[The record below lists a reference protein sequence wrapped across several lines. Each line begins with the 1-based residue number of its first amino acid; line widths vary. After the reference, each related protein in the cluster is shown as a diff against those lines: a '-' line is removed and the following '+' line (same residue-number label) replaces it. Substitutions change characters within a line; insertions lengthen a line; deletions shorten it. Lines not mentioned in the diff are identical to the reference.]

1 VSQLNQ
7 ILDSLLVLGVF
18 GNEKDFF
25 AWTKMEALR
34 DSISV
39 DWNQE
44 QVAARLMQYQAS
56 GQVIAQKGYGIEY
69 KLAPTSSLFR
79 MPGENVQYQFRG
91 DLDFAPLQYV
101 KSRSEFFLASHGA
114 DEDTVQDLSI
124 AILEAVENTVKYG
137 DGHWCEA
144 VLQMENGTFRA
155 ILMNKIRNV
164 DLDDD
169 ISRGKF
175 SSKATLMKGMMVM
188 GKLFDDIDLSFEEEA
203 GIARFQGVKKI
214 KA

>member
-1 VSQLNQ
+1 
-7 ILDSLLVLGVF
+7 
-18 GNEKDFF
+18 
-25 AWTKMEALR
+25 MEALLNHLEP
-34 DSISV
+34 
-39 DWNQE
+39 DWTLE
-44 QVAARLMQYQAS
+44 QVSHLLIQYQTT
-56 GQVIAQKGYGIEY
+56 GQVITQKGYGIEY
-69 KLAPTSSLFR
+69 KVSPSSSLYSF
-79 MPGENVQYQFRG
+79 PGETVQYRFRG

-101 KSRSEFFLASHGA
+101 KSRSEYFLASHGA

-137 DGHWCEA
+137 DGDWCEA
-144 VLQMENGTFRA
+144 VLQMEGGTFRA

-169 ISRGKF
+169 INRGKF